1 MNTQLA
7 CPHCRSTQRLSF
19 NGNLLDTPLICQ
31 ACGQSFAPHFYC
43 PDARA
48 SSRHVFEA
56 NVLRID
62 NANSLYAF
70 CPEHTFTTYALTA
83 ECRSRPKRTHLRAI
97 AHFFDSLV
105 FRLALNLEALRL
117 QAFSRR

>member
-7 CPHCRSTQRLSF
+7 CPHCRSTQRFSF
-19 NGNLLDTPLICQ
+19 NGNVLDTPLICQ
-31 ACGQSFAPHFYC
+31 ACGQSFAPRFYC

-56 NVLRID
+56 NALRID

-83 ECRSRPKRTHLRAI
+83 ECKPRPKRTPLRAI